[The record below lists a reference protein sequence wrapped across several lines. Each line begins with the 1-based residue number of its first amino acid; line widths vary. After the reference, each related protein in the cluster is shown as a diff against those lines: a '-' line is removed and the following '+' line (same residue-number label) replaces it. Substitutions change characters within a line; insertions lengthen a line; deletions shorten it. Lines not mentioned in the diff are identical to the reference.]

1 MSLSQP
7 SFETGLIPIDD
18 EPGNLIFV
26 TPISACSKRMI
37 FSASGVPVIHSMP
50 AYISSEFS
58 RNEFLPAEDLRKSEK
73 NLREEVFKNAISISQ
88 STLMYRTIEDFTAD
102 WLQETESTLKIFR
115 TLTDASLGQHVTPD
129 GRSLGFL
136 AWHIT
141 LALGEMG
148 ERSGLHVAAP
158 GENAPMPNCA
168 KKIASMYLT
177 AARSIADEVQK
188 QWTDTT
194 LREEVEMYG
203 EKWKRGF
210 VLTSLLMHQTHHRG
224 QMTVLMR
231 QAGLNVPG
239 VCGPSREEW
248 ARWGMPAMK

>member
-1 MSLSQP
+1 
-7 SFETGLIPIDD
+7 
-18 EPGNLIFV
+18 
-26 TPISACSKRMI
+26 
-37 FSASGVPVIHSMP
+37 
-50 AYISSEFS
+50 
-58 RNEFLPAEDLRKSEK
+58 
-73 NLREEVFKNAISISQ
+73 
-88 STLMYRTIEDFTAD
+88 MYRTIEDFKAD
-102 WLQETESTLKIFR
+102 WLQETKSTLKIFR
-115 TLTDASLGQHVTPD
+115 TLTDASLRQHVTPD

-141 LALGEMG
+141 LTLGEMG

-158 GENAPMPNCA
+158 EEDAPMPDSA
-168 KKIASMYLT
+168 KEITRIYLT
-177 AARSIADEVQK
+177 AARSIADGVQK
-188 QWTDTT
+188 QWTDVM
-194 LREEVEMYG
+194 LGEEVEMYG

-210 VLTSLLMHQTHHRG
+210 ALASLVRHQTHHRG

>member
-1 MSLSQP
+1 
-7 SFETGLIPIDD
+7 
-18 EPGNLIFV
+18 
-26 TPISACSKRMI
+26 
-37 FSASGVPVIHSMP
+37 
-50 AYISSEFS
+50 
-58 RNEFLPAEDLRKSEK
+58 
-73 NLREEVFKNAISISQ
+73 
-88 STLMYRTIEDFTAD
+88 MYRTIEDFTAD
-102 WLQETESTLKIFR
+102 WLQETKSTLKIFR
-115 TLTDASLGQHVTPD
+115 TMTDASLGQHVTPD

-148 ERSGLHVAAP
+148 ERTGLHVVAP
-158 GENAPMPNCA
+158 GED
-168 KKIASMYLT
+168 ASMPDSAKEIAGNYLA
-177 AARSIADEVQK
+177 AARSIADEVRT
-188 QWTDTT
+188 QWTDAT
-194 LREEVEMYG
+194 LSEEVEMYG

-210 VLTSLLMHQTHHRG
+210 ALAALVRHQTHHRG

>member
-1 MSLSQP
+1 
-7 SFETGLIPIDD
+7 
-18 EPGNLIFV
+18 
-26 TPISACSKRMI
+26 
-37 FSASGVPVIHSMP
+37 
-50 AYISSEFS
+50 
-58 RNEFLPAEDLRKSEK
+58 
-73 NLREEVFKNAISISQ
+73 
-88 STLMYRTIEDFTAD
+88 MYRTIEDFTAD
-102 WLQETESTLKIFR
+102 WLRETKSTLKIFR
-115 TLTDASLGQHVTPD
+115 TLTDASLGKQVAPD

-158 GENAPMPNCA
+158 GDDAPMPDSA
-168 KKIASMYLT
+168 KDIAGIYLT
-177 AARSIADEVQK
+177 AARSIADEVQI
-188 QWTDTT
+188 QWTDAM
-194 LREEVEMYG
+194 LGEEVEMYG

-210 VLTSLLMHQTHHRG
+210 ALASLVRHQIHHRG

-248 ARWGMPAMK
+248 AQWSMPAKQ

>member
-1 MSLSQP
+1 
-7 SFETGLIPIDD
+7 
-18 EPGNLIFV
+18 
-26 TPISACSKRMI
+26 
-37 FSASGVPVIHSMP
+37 
-50 AYISSEFS
+50 
-58 RNEFLPAEDLRKSEK
+58 
-73 NLREEVFKNAISISQ
+73 
-88 STLMYRTIEDFTAD
+88 MYRTIEDFTAD
-102 WLQETESTLKIFR
+102 WLQETKSTLKIFR
-115 TLTDASLGQHVTPD
+115 TLTDTSLEQRVTPD

-141 LALGEMG
+141 LTLGEMG
-148 ERSGLHVAAP
+148 ERTGLHVVSP
-158 GENAPMPNCA
+158 GEEAPNSA
-168 KKIASMYLT
+168 KEIASKYLT

-188 QWTDTT
+188 QWTDST
-194 LREEVEMYG
+194 LTEEVDMYG

-210 VLTSLLMHQTHHRG
+210 ALASLIRHQTHHRG

>member
-1 MSLSQP
+1 
-7 SFETGLIPIDD
+7 
-18 EPGNLIFV
+18 
-26 TPISACSKRMI
+26 
-37 FSASGVPVIHSMP
+37 
-50 AYISSEFS
+50 
-58 RNEFLPAEDLRKSEK
+58 
-73 NLREEVFKNAISISQ
+73 
-88 STLMYRTIEDFTAD
+88 MYRTIEDFTAD
-102 WLQETESTLKIFR
+102 WLQETKSTLKIFR
-115 TLTDASLGQHVTPD
+115 TMTDVSLGQHVTPD

-141 LALGEMG
+141 LSLGEMG

-158 GENAPMPNCA
+158 AEDAPMPDSA
-168 KKIASMYLT
+168 KEIAVNYLT
-177 AARSIADEVQK
+177 AARSIADEVRT
-188 QWTDTT
+188 QWTGAT
-194 LREEVEMYG
+194 LGEEVEMYG

-210 VLTSLLMHQTHHRG
+210 ALAALVRHQTHHRG

>member
-1 MSLSQP
+1 
-7 SFETGLIPIDD
+7 
-18 EPGNLIFV
+18 
-26 TPISACSKRMI
+26 
-37 FSASGVPVIHSMP
+37 
-50 AYISSEFS
+50 
-58 RNEFLPAEDLRKSEK
+58 
-73 NLREEVFKNAISISQ
+73 
-88 STLMYRTIEDFTAD
+88 MYRTIEDFMAD
-102 WLQETESTLKIFR
+102 WLQETKSTLKIFR
-115 TLTDASLGQHVTPD
+115 TLTDASLGQQVTPD

-148 ERSGLHVAAP
+148 ERSGLHVAGP
-158 GENAPMPNCA
+158 GEDAPMPGSA
-168 KKIASMYLT
+168 KEIAGIYLT
-177 AARSIADEVQK
+177 AARSISDEVQK
-188 QWTDTT
+188 QWTDAT
-194 LREEVEMYG
+194 LDEEVEMYG

-210 VLTSLLMHQTHHRG
+210 ALASLIRHQTHHRG